1 VRSIECT
8 YVCVAIF
15 AMGCSARDRMGAP
28 IGTDAGTAVPDAG
41 SMSRADAGPPPDA
54 EAPEECRDVDVLF
67 VIDNSASMADN
78 QDSLIRSF
86 PGFIGAIREHLAFAT
101 SVHIGV
107 VTTDAY
113 RDNDA
118 SCREIGD
125 LVTNTGG
132 ISSSMSS
139 CGPFAS
145 GGRYLDAS
153 EPDLDAKFACIAK
166 VGAGGDDDERAA
178 RALLDAVDPA
188 RNAPGSCNAGFIRPD
203 SLLVVVIIT
212 DEDDV
217 MDGCDGSDPFG
228 GCMSYGSGGLP
239 DDWVAELVADRG
251 GIADNIV
258 VLSLLGRRADN
269 PCGAV
274 VAARLLGFARRFDDQ
289 GFVGDVC
296 AESYDSFFAEALPII
311 DRACASYV
319 PLI

>member
-1 VRSIECT
+1 MRLECV
-8 YVCVAIF
+8 YVGFVLISA
-15 AMGCSARDRMGAP
+15 CSARDRIGSDVDGGIAT
-28 IGTDAGTAVPDAG
+28 GTDAGMTIERP
-41 SMSRADAGPPPDA
+41 DAGPPGDA
-54 EAPEECRDVDVLF
+54 EAPAECRDVDVLF

-86 PGFIGAIREHLAFAT
+86 PGFIRAIREQLAYAT
-101 SVHIGV
+101 SYHIGV
-107 VTTDAY
+107 VTTDDYHGNPA
-113 RDNDA
+113 A
-118 SCREIGD
+118 CRNIGD
-125 LVTNTGG
+125 LVTSTAG
-132 ISSSMSS
+132 ISSSMST
-139 CGPFAS
+139 CEPFAS

-166 VGAGGDDDERAA
+166 VGATGADDERAA

-188 RNAPGSCNAGFIRPD
+188 NNAPGACNAGFARPD
-203 SLLVVVIIT
+203 SLLVIVIIT

-217 MDGCDGSDPFG
+217 MDGCDGSDPAG
-228 GCMSYGSGGLP
+228 GCLSYGSGGLP
-239 DDWVAELVADRG
+239 DDWVEELVAHRG
-251 GIADNIV
+251 GIRDNIV

-274 VAARLLGFARRFDDQ
+274 PAARLLGFARRFDDN

-311 DRACASYV
+311 DRACANYV